1 MARRMSAM
9 LLMIVAAGCG
19 KPAGNTPVADASK
32 AADAA
37 IVAYGRENNSGTYM
51 YFKEHVLAEADF
63 APTVQTLPGTGAVV
77 SAVSKDKLSMGY
89 GGIAFDKGVR
99 VLKVRKDDASPA
111 IEPTEDNVVKGV
123 YPISRYLYF
132 YTIGEPEGALK
143 HFIDWARGP
152 EGQKICAQ
160 VGYFPL
166 PAAQHATPAATPP
179 AGKRT
184 ITMKGSDTMVILGGR
199 WVEHYAK
206 QFPEITLQVTGGG
219 SGTGIKALIDGE
231 THVCQASRSMKPKE
245 REAVKAKHGKEP
257 VEFKVALD
265 GLAIFVHESNP
276 IQEISLDQLKGIY
289 TGKLKT
295 WGKLAAKRP

>member
-1 MARRMSAM
+1 MTRRTAIL
-9 LLMIVAAGCG
+9 LLMVAAGCG
-19 KPAGNTPVADASK
+19 KPAGDEK
-32 AADAA
+32 AAAGSKPADPA

-63 APTVQTLPGTGAVV
+63 APMVQTLPGTGAVV
-77 SAVSKDKLSMGY
+77 SAVSKDKQSIGY
-89 GGIAFDKGVR
+89 GGIAYDKGVR

-111 IEPTEDNVVKGV
+111 IEPTEDNVVTGT

-132 YTIGEPEGALK
+132 YTIGEPDGALK
-143 HFIDWARGP
+143 HFIDWVRGA

-166 PAAQHATPAATPP
+166 PAAQHSKPAAAPP

-184 ITMKGSDTMVILGGR
+184 LTLKGSDTLVILAGR

-231 THVCQASRSMKPKE
+231 THICQASRSMKPKE
-245 REAVKAKHGKEP
+245 REAVKARHGKEP

-265 GLAIFVHESNP
+265 GLAVFVHESNP
-276 IQEISLDQLKGIY
+276 IREINLEQLKGIY

-295 WGKLAAKRP
+295 WGKLAAARP